1 MSQFTAILTTV
12 TAAFTFACFFPNC
25 ASAQWSQKVESESI
39 ITGGWLF
46 DGIGTER
53 VPNPGIVIRNGKFAT
68 IGHALEKTHQE
79 NAEVIELDSG
89 MTILPGMFDLHAH
102 YNYDLLDQGR
112 AEEVHYTGI
121 VFLANGVTSTWS
133 AYRNTRPALRGS
145 NALLLSRR
153 AHFSTNP

>member
-1 MSQFTAILTTV
+1 MSQLTAILTTV

-25 ASAQWSQKVESESI
+25 ASAQWSQKVENESI

-46 DGIGTER
+46 DGTGTER

-68 IGHALEKTHQE
+68 IGHALEKTPQE
-79 NAEVIELDSG
+79 NAQVIELDSE

-121 VFLANGVTSTWS
+121 VFLANGATFETGIERAV
-133 AYRNTRPALRGS
+133 RPGVFIGAGVAERYLTEKGII
-145 NALLLSRR
+145 
-153 AHFSTNP
+153 